1 MFQRISNV
9 SSIDIKT
16 NVIDQVE
23 HVLEKYVDE
32 YALYRIIQEF
42 VNNAI
47 KHSECTTIVFSISKK
62 NDHQIIIEISDN
74 GKGFDVSQVKTGL
87 GLKNIDYR
95 AKAAGLNYDFTSE
108 IGLGTSLLLQLSY
121 ETNY

>member
-1 MFQRISNV
+1 MPLSTVSVPQLYLVFQ
-9 SSIDIKT
+9 
-16 NVIDQVE
+16 
-23 HVLEKYVDE
+23 
-32 YALYRIIQEF
+32 
-42 VNNAI
+42 
-47 KHSECTTIVFSISKK
+47 KK